1 MCIYARV
8 RVFRHLETAKGN
20 RKGDGLLRES
30 YVERKLTTEAKKRGG
45 LAVKFVS
52 PGFDGVPDRLVLF
65 PGGKVAFVE
74 LKAPGEK
81 PRKLQQVRIKQLRK
95 MGFMC
100 FVVDGLEMISDV
112 LDSIKGGVS

>member
-1 MCIYARV
+1 MYARV
-8 RVFRHLETAKGN
+8 RVFWHLETAKGN

-74 LKAPGEK
+74 LKAPGK
-81 PRKLQQVRIKQLRK
+81 KMRPLQVRRAGQLR
-95 MGFMC
+95 MLGFRVYC
-100 FVVDGLEMISDV
+100 IDRTDMIGGV
-112 LDSIKGGVS
+112 LDEIRTS

>member
-1 MCIYARV
+1 MYARV

-74 LKAPGEK
+74 VKAPGK
-81 PRKLQQVRIKQLRK
+81 KMRPLQVRRARQLR
-95 MGFMC
+95 MLGFRVYC
-100 FVVDGLEMISDV
+100 VDRTDMIGGV
-112 LDSIKGGVS
+112 LDEIRTS

>member
-1 MCIYARV
+1 MYARV

-30 YVERKLTTEAKKRGG
+30 YVERELTTEVKKRGG

-74 LKAPGEK
+74 LKAPGK
-81 PRKLQQVRIKQLRK
+81 KMRPLQVRRAGQLR
-95 MGFMC
+95 MLGFRVYC
-100 FVVDGLEMISDV
+100 IDRTDMIGGV
-112 LDSIKGGVS
+112 LDEIRTS

>member
-1 MCIYARV
+1 MCMYARV

-74 LKAPGEK
+74 LKAPGK
-81 PRKLQQVRIKQLRK
+81 KMRPLQVRRAEQLQAL
-95 MGFMC
+95 GFRVYC
-100 FVVDGLEMISDV
+100 VDRTDMIGGV
-112 LDSIKGGVS
+112 LDEIQTA

>member
-1 MCIYARV
+1 MCMYARV

-30 YVERKLTTEAKKRGG
+30 YVERKLTTEAKKRGV

-74 LKAPGEK
+74 LKAPGK
-81 PRKLQQVRIKQLRK
+81 KMRPLQVRRAGQLR
-95 MGFMC
+95 MLGFRVYC
-100 FVVDGLEMISDV
+100 IDRTDMIGGV
-112 LDSIKGGVS
+112 LDEIRTS

>member
-1 MCIYARV
+1 MYARV

-45 LAVKFVS
+45 VAVKFVS
-52 PGFDGVPDRLVLF
+52 PGVDGVPDRLVLF

-74 LKAPGEK
+74 LKAPGK
-81 PRKLQQVRIKQLRK
+81 KMRPLQVRRAGQLR
-95 MGFMC
+95 MLGFRVYC
-100 FVVDGLEMISDV
+100 IDRTDMIGGV
-112 LDSIKGGVS
+112 LDEIRTS

>member
-1 MCIYARV
+1 MCMYARV
-8 RVFRHLETAKGN
+8 RVFRYLETAKGN

-74 LKAPGEK
+74 LKAPGK
-81 PRKLQQVRIKQLRK
+81 KMRPLQVRRAEQLQAL
-95 MGFMC
+95 GFQVYC
-100 FVVDGLEMISDV
+100 VDRTDMIGGV
-112 LDSIKGGVS
+112 LDEIQTA

>member
-1 MCIYARV
+1 MYARV

-20 RKGDGLLRES
+20 RKGAGLLRES

-74 LKAPGEK
+74 LKAPGK
-81 PRKLQQVRIKQLRK
+81 KMRPLQVRRAGQLR
-95 MGFMC
+95 MLGFRVYC
-100 FVVDGLEMISDV
+100 IDRTDMIGGV
-112 LDSIKGGVS
+112 LDEIRTS

>member
-1 MCIYARV
+1 MCMYARV

-30 YVERKLTTEAKKRGG
+30 YVERELTTEVKKRGG

-74 LKAPGEK
+74 LKAPGK
-81 PRKLQQVRIKQLRK
+81 KMRPLQVRRAGQLR
-95 MGFMC
+95 MLGFRVYC
-100 FVVDGLEMISDV
+100 IDRTDMIGGV
-112 LDSIKGGVS
+112 LDEIRTS